1 MKKIAIPVNNFN
13 QIEDHFGHCDFYN
26 IYSVEEGGKIVE
38 IKTIDSDQG
47 CGCKS
52 NIASVLAENGVTIM
66 LAGGIGQGAINVL
79 NACNIQV
86 IRGCSG
92 NTEEI
97 ISQFLEGKILD
108 SGETCSHHHE
118 PNHQCSH

>member
-1 MKKIAIPVNNFN
+1 MKKIAIPVNKFN
-13 QIEDHFGHCDFYN
+13 QIEDHFGHCEFYE
-26 IYSVEEGGKIVE
+26 IYSVIEGGKIVE
-38 IKTIDSDQG
+38 IKSIESAQG

-92 NTEEI
+92 NTQEI
-97 ISQFLEGKILD
+97 MKQFLEGKILD
-108 SGETCSHHHE
+108 SGETCSHHE